1 MESGGTLQADVGSS
15 GICKQKR
22 GGGRGAGITFTPN
35 PPPPP
40 PPPPPP
46 HPTHHT
52 PKIALTQKS

>member
-22 GGGRGAGITFTPN
+22 GGGRGAGITFTPL
-35 PPPPP
+35 
-40 PPPPPP
+40 